1 MNGESQAESQLLR
14 KRVLHPLGSG
24 AGVGDHGADAGW
36 EEAMTV
42 SCPSAINLP
51 KGKEGLGARKVGGAL
66 VFSRHQPW
74 VLSTRLLAS
83 CCWLDLQSSG
93 RRCSGVRSLSGVSRM
108 T

>member
-36 EEAMTV
+36 EEVMTV

-51 KGKEGLGARKVGGAL
+51 KGKGGLGARKVGGAL

-74 VLSTRLLAS
+74 VLFTRLLAS